1 MSPCEC
7 NHSSRRS
14 LPQIPERYGPQLERT
29 LCLGSS
35 GKLIW
40 SGVPYQRAYIPVFRV
55 YILFLYI
62 MKLVFEFM
70 ACLCLFAMR
79 LGSKVERL
87 TLIIVPFERLTCVF
101 LRYPPTI
108 HHVACDSNLHKL
120 PPHCLCTAAL
130 MDSSVSLEP
139 GFSIAPSSFASGIL
153 ADMSGARPHR
163 HNATGLARNA

>member
-55 YILFLYI
+55 YMLFLYI

-87 TLIIVPFERLTCVF
+87 MLIIVPFERLTCVF
-101 LRYPPTI
+101 LRYLSTNYPPCCMRLESAQ
-108 HHVACDSNLHKL
+108 VAATL
-120 PPHCLCTAAL
+120 
-130 MDSSVSLEP
+130 SLYRRPNGFVCILRAWLLNRSLIVCVRDP
-139 GFSIAPSSFASGIL
+139 GGYVGS
-153 ADMSGARPHR
+153 
-163 HNATGLARNA
+163 